1 MRQWNRPSF
10 QCQTCPTHGVG
21 LNYSPSSPNL
31 PPVAQVFLGIDYG
44 SRRVGLS
51 HADELGFAFPLPA
64 ATAEDAETR
73 FLQIGKEIT
82 RLKVTLL
89 VLGYP
94 LSVEGERTKRCDEVD
109 AFAAELTR
117 RFSIPV
123 EKIDEAL
130 TSQAADD
137 IGGRKPRS
145 ARERQDQARS
155 GERDSRAAAVLLQ
168 DFLNSRGIGS

>member
-1 MRQWNRPSF
+1 MAHRKTSNKP
-10 QCQTCPTHGVG
+10 CQTCPPTCRVE
-21 LNYSPSSPNL
+21 LCPKVYQLES
-31 PPVAQVFLGIDYG
+31 VAKVFLGIDYG

-64 ATAEDAETR
+64 AVAEDSEIR
-73 FLQIGKEIT
+73 FAQIGKEIT
-82 RLKVTLL
+82 RLKVTQL

-109 AFAAELTR
+109 VFAAELNR
-117 RFSIPV
+117 RFHLPI
-123 EKIDEAL
+123 EKVDEAL

-145 ARERQDQARS
+145 AKERQDQARS

-168 DFLNSRGIGS
+168 DYLNSRGIGA